1 METGKASY
9 EELQQEISQL
19 RAELEE
25 ANDTIEAI
33 RTGQVDALIVQS
45 ENGHELY
52 TLRSADQTYRVF
64 IEKMT
69 EGAVTINREGTILYS
84 NSQFARMV
92 GVPLSK
98 VIGLAFAQF
107 IAKGY
112 KDQFGILQQKG
123 WTEDC
128 KGEVKLVN
136 RDGGLTVQLSL
147 TTLELDE
154 GFSLSII
161 VTDLTGEKETQRKL
175 KQQNDQL
182 EKINYALE
190 LSNHDLQQFA
200 SVASHDLQEPLR
212 KIQMFSSLLR
222 NKTTNLP
229 EDARMYLDKIIA
241 SSERMKQLIN
251 DVLNYSM
258 LSSDQ
263 LKYEQID
270 LQRLLQELT
279 EDYELIIQEKQ
290 VKLVFEELPAIEANK
305 GQIRQLFQN
314 IISNAIKFTR
324 DHVQPHIV
332 VSSRRINARS
342 IDAHEQFDGPF
353 CRISIKDN
361 GIGFDEKYMA
371 NIFSLFGRLNSRDM
385 YAGTGI
391 GLAIARKIVEKHNGL
406 ITAHS
411 IEGIGSEFIVVLPVA
426 RYKS

>member
-1 METGKASY
+1 METEKASY
-9 EELQQEISQL
+9 EKLQQEISQL

-33 RTGQVDALIVQS
+33 RSGQVDALIVQG

-69 EGAVTINREGTILYS
+69 EGAVTINREGIILYS

-98 VIGLAFAQF
+98 VIGLSFEQF
-107 IAKGY
+107 IVKGY
-112 KDQFGILQQKG
+112 REQFALLQQKG

-128 KGEVKLVN
+128 KGEVRLFN

-161 VTDLTGEKETQRKL
+161 VTDLTTEKETQRKL

-222 NKTTNLP
+222 NKATNLP
-229 EDARMYLDKIIA
+229 EDARTYLDKIIA

-270 LQRLLQELT
+270 LQRLLQELA
-279 EDYELIIQEKQ
+279 EDYELIIQEKR
-290 VKLVFEELPAIEANK
+290 VRLVFEELPAIEANK

-324 DHVQPHIV
+324 EHVQPHIV
-332 VSSRRINARS
+332 VSCRRINARS

-391 GLAIARKIVEKHNGL
+391 GLAIARKIVEKHHGL

-411 IEGIGSEFIVVLPVA
+411 IEGIGSEFIVVLPVK
-426 RYKS
+426 RYKG